1 MSVSVSALIQE
12 MILLGSPT
20 RAKSTARFFK
30 TGKGE
35 YGEGDIFIGVTVPQ
49 VRKVVKK
56 YIDLPLAEIEHL
68 LCSKEHEFRLAAL
81 LLLVARFS
89 KASPHERA
97 QIHALYLKRI
107 AWVNNWDLVDSSAEY
122 LVGAYLEGRSKKL
135 LTTLARSKNLW
146 ERRIAIIATFHD
158 IKRGT
163 YHETFR
169 ITQILLIDP
178 HDLIHKAV
186 GWMLREVG
194 KRCGQAVEEG
204 FLRQHYQAMPRTML
218 RYAIERFNP
227 ELRKKYLT
235 ATF

>member
-1 MSVSVSALIQE
+1 MLSVEKIRHD
-12 MILLGSPT
+12 LLKLGTPA
-20 RAKSTARFFK
+20 RAKSNAWFFK

-35 YGEGDIFIGVTVPQ
+35 YGEGDVFIGVTVPQ

-56 YIDLPLAEIEHL
+56 YIALPLTEIENL

-81 LLLVARFS
+81 LLLVARIS
-89 KASPHERA
+89 KASSQERA

-107 AWVNNWDLVDSSAEY
+107 VWVNNWDLVDSSAEY
-122 LVGAYLEGRSKKL
+122 VVGAYLEDRSKKL

-146 ERRIAIIATFHD
+146 ERRIAIIATFYN
-158 IKRGT
+158 IKRGA
-163 YHETFR
+163 YQETFR
-169 ITQILLIDP
+169 IAKILLNDP

-194 KRCGQAVEEG
+194 KRCGQAVEEE

-227 ELRKKYLT
+227 ELRKKYLKGT
-235 ATF
+235 L